1 MWRGI
6 VFIIIICIDDHS
18 LHVAAEKK
26 FCNEGNTLDWADY
39 GFKMHFRQGTTPPEV
54 LIKAL
59 VGGKFQFPN
68 GMELVSALYLIS
80 ISEEFHQPVE
90 LEIQHCVCLKSSQQ
104 CKYLSFITA
113 PIDVPP
119 YKFKFIEGGKFYTDS
134 QYGMIA
140 LSHFCLMGIG
150 KKINGGEQHNPDV
163 EEDSSSGVS
172 TPSSTSTSDIEIQST
187 SEKGWNSIIWSV
199 ILIITFHIISW
210 CSINQH

>member
-1 MWRGI
+1 
-6 VFIIIICIDDHS
+6 
-18 LHVAAEKK
+18 
-26 FCNEGNTLDWADY
+26 
-39 GFKMHFRQGTTPPEV
+39 MHFPQDTTPPSEV

-59 VGGKFQFPN
+59 VGGKFQFPK

-80 ISEEFHQPVE
+80 ISEEFCHPVK
-90 LEIQHCVCLKSSQQ
+90 LEMQHCVCLKSSQQ

-113 PIDVPP
+113 PIDESVPP
-119 YKFKFIEGGKFYTDS
+119 YKFQFIEGGKFYTDS

-172 TPSSTSTSDIEIQST
+172 TPSSTSTSDSEIQST
-187 SEKGWNSIIWSV
+187 SDKGWDSIIWLV
-199 ILIITFHIISW
+199 ILISYNI
-210 CSINQH
+210 